1 MVCKKGFKLRPLGN
15 EFILVGEGIEQVN
28 FNKMITM
35 NETAAYLWKKV
46 VELESFTEEDMAR
59 LLTEEYEVSM
69 EQALADCRQTMENWH
84 EAGIADC

>member
-1 MVCKKGFKLRPLGN
+1 MKCKSGFKLRPLGG

-46 VELESFTEEDMAR
+46 AEADSFTAEDMAT
-59 LLTEEYEVSM
+59 LLTEEYEVGF
-69 EQALADCRQTMENWH
+69 EQALVDCRVTMQNWL
-84 EAGIADC
+84 EAGIVE

>member
-1 MVCKKGFKLRPLGN
+1 MKCKSGFKLRPLGG

-46 VELESFTEEDMAR
+46 AELESFTEEDMAR

-69 EQALADCRQTMENWH
+69 EEALVDCRQTMENWR